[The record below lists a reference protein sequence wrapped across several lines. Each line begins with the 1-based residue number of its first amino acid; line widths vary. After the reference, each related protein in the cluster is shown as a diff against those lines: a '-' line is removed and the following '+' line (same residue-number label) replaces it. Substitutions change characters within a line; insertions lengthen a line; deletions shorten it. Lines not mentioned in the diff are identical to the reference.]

1 MNTAT
6 VIINVFAIVS
16 LIIAFVKDK
25 TKAKRA
31 LMIALKSFFRILPM
45 VIATVILIG
54 LILGFVPRDQIS
66 RIIGEQA
73 GFRGIF
79 VVAVLGAVLHIPSII
94 SFPLAGSLLKSGASV
109 TAVAVFIT
117 TLTMIGIATLPIEIR
132 ELGKRMAILRN
143 GFSFLIAIVIGLV
156 MGWIL

>member
-1 MNTAT
+1 MNSAF
-6 VIINVFAIVS
+6 VFINVFTFFC
-16 LIIAFVKDK
+16 LIFAFTKDK
-25 TKAKRA
+25 TKTKRA
-31 LMIALKSFFRILPM
+31 LVISLKLFFRILPM

-143 GFSFLIAIVIGLV
+143 GFSFLIAIVIGLI

>member
-1 MNTAT
+1 
-6 VIINVFAIVS
+6 
-16 LIIAFVKDK
+16 
-25 TKAKRA
+25 
-31 LMIALKSFFRILPM
+31 M

-94 SFPLAGSLLKSGASV
+94 SFPLAGSLLKCGASV

-143 GFSFLIAIVIGLV
+143 GLSFFIAIVTGLV

>member
-1 MNTAT
+1 MNYAF
-6 VIINVFAIVS
+6 VFINVFTFFC
-16 LIIAFVKDK
+16 LIFAFTKDK
-25 TKAKRA
+25 TKTKRA
-31 LMIALKSFFRILPM
+31 LVISLKLFFRILPM

-143 GFSFLIAIVIGLV
+143 GFSFLIAIVIGLI

>member
-1 MNTAT
+1 MNSTF
-6 VIINVFAIVS
+6 VFINVFTFFC
-16 LIIAFVKDK
+16 LIFAFTKDRAK
-25 TKAKRA
+25 TKRA
-31 LMIALKSFFRILPM
+31 LVISLKSLFRILPM

-73 GFRGIF
+73 GFKGIF
-79 VVAVLGAVLHIPSII
+79 IVAVLGAVLHIPSII

-143 GFSFLIAIVIGLV
+143 GLSFFIAIVIGLV

>member
-1 MNTAT
+1 MSTT
-6 VIINVFAIVS
+6 SILINIFAIGC
-16 LIIAFVKDK
+16 LIFAFIKDRTK
-25 TKAKRA
+25 TRIA
-31 LMIALKSFFRILPM
+31 LMIALKSFIRILPM

-54 LILGFVPRDQIS
+54 LILGFMPRDQIS

-79 VVAVLGAVLHIPSII
+79 VVAVLGAILHIPSII
-94 SFPLAGSLLKSGASV
+94 SFPLAGSLLESGASV

-117 TLTMIGIATLPIEIR
+117 TLTMIGVTTLPVEIR

-143 GFSFLIAIVIGLV
+143 GLSFFIAIVIGLV